1 MGKYIIILEA
11 NPQGY
16 AVDTTL
22 TARNRLADD
31 LIDAGQA
38 KEIDEPMRPGKAED
52 TQPDIHVTVSPQPTK
67 SKSKAARPPKTVPKP
82 NQKPRKNKF

>member
-11 NPQGY
+11 NPMGY

-22 TARNRLADD
+22 TASNRLASD
-31 LIDAGQA
+31 LIDAGMA
-38 KEIDEPMRPGKAED
+38 KEIDEPMRPSKAED
-52 TQPDIHVTVSPQPTK
+52 IQPDIHVTVSPQPTK

-82 NQKPRKNKF
+82 KPRKNKF